1 MTSKREA
8 IAAILSAAASTP
20 VICTTG
26 YTCRIAQSLGHRPHN
41 LYMTGSMG
49 MAAAIGAGIASTT
62 DRPVIVIDGDG
73 SVLMNTSVLCTIGS
87 MPQLPLTH
95 VVLDDGQYASTGGQ
109 PTHSDRHDLA
119 GIASAAGYPYVMS
132 TTDPAEL
139 AATISR
145 RTAGQ
150 AGSLFLHF
158 RLSPSVEDPGPRIAE
173 APHEHA
179 ARFRRALLGQAS
191 AG

>member
-1 MTSKREA
+1 MTSKRQA
-8 IAAILSAAASTP
+8 IAAILDAARSTP

-26 YTCRIAQSLGHRPHN
+26 YTSRIAQSLGHRPHH

-49 MAAAIGAGIASTT
+49 LAAAIGAGIASATE
-62 DRPVIVIDGDG
+62 RPVIVIDGDG

-87 MPQLPLTH
+87 MPELPLTH
-95 VVLDDGQYASTGGQ
+95 IVLDDGQYASTGGQ
-109 PTHSDRHDLA
+109 PTYSERHDLA

-132 TTDPAEL
+132 TTEPAEL
-139 AATISR
+139 TATVAR

-150 AGSLFLHF
+150 AGPLFLHC
-158 RLSPSVEDPGPRIAE
+158 RVSPSVEDPGPRIAE
-173 APHEHA
+173 ALHEHA
-179 ARFRRALLGQAS
+179 AGFQRAVLGQAA